1 MNKRDGAM
9 RRLFCMD
16 SNPPAG
22 PVGHLRKGLG
32 CGRIFRMGFRNVDE
46 ASFDE
51 LQFFFSRLQ
60 IFFGDVLRIEQ
71 NDLVSTGLLSFVQG
85 AVRKIDTV
93 VHVSAIF
100 LRRRSATRLAPPRGV
115 SGNSARNSSPPQRE
129 IMSCLR
135 RLFFIISAM
144 VLKTISPQ
152 ACP

>member
-9 RRLFCMD
+9 RRLFCLY

-22 PVGHLRKGLG
+22 PVGLLRKGLG

-93 VHVSAIF
+93 VHSQSFVVF
-100 LRRRSATRLAPPRGV
+100 
-115 SGNSARNSSPPQRE
+115 RNANRNGDVQVLIGKMDFCVRN
-129 IMSCLR
+129 
-135 RLFFIISAM
+135 LFTKAFSY
-144 VLKTISPQ
+144 K
-152 ACP
+152 ACPAERRFR